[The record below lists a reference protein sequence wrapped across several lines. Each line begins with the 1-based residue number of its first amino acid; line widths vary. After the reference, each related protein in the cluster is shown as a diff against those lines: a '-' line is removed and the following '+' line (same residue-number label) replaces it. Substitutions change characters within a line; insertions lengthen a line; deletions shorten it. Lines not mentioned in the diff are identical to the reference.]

1 MYYPPSGI
9 YNDSYAKDLIVVRT
23 RFQWTMLTLGITL
36 VLALPLFPF
45 TSDFILRV
53 AIDMFIVLV
62 AVHGINIV
70 TGYAGQITLGQA
82 AFMVLGGYIAGIM
95 SQEFNLNFWLALL
108 LSITGCVTVGVIFAI
123 PSVKVKEMYLA
134 LVTLAAHFIIMWALL
149 YIPEMFG
156 LIWGAT
162 GVSLKPASFLGVV
175 FDSSFKFY
183 YLALTFAIV
192 MTFIA
197 KNIARSGL
205 GRAFVAIRDNDKAA
219 EATGININYYK
230 IIAFAIC
237 SAYAAVAGTLAAY
250 HIGWIST
257 EAKSLMDTVWMV
269 GMVIVGGIG
278 TTIGPIFGVLSLML
292 MRQGVHITAPFIE
305 RFLANAGVG
314 GIGSGGGVLIL
325 AFGLVILLFL
335 IFEPRGMAHRWT
347 IWKSSIRLW
356 PFAY

>member
-1 MYYPPSGI
+1 MYYPPSGV

-23 RFQWTMLTLGITL
+23 TFQWVMLVGGLGL
-36 VLALPLFPF
+36 VLALPFF
-45 TSDFILRV
+45 SSDYIVRV
-53 AIDMFIVLV
+53 AIDIFIVLI

-70 TGYAGQITLGQA
+70 TGYCGQITLGQA
-82 AFMVLGGYIAGIM
+82 AFMVLGGYIAGIAV
-95 SQEFNLNFWLALL
+95 ETLNLNFWLAMLI
-108 LSITGCVTVGVIFAI
+108 SIIGCVIVGVFFAL

-134 LVTLAAHFIIMWALL
+134 LVTLAAHFIIIWACL
-149 YIPEMFG
+149 YG
-156 LIWGAT
+156 LAFYNIVWAGT
-162 GVSLKPASFLGVV
+162 GIYLPKVSFAGIV
-175 FDSSFKFY
+175 FDTTSKFY
-183 YLALTFAIV
+183 YLAFGFAVV

-197 KNIARSGL
+197 KSIARSGL

-230 IIAFAIC
+230 LVAFAIC
-237 SAYAAVAGTLAAY
+237 SAYAAIAGTLGAY
-250 HIGWIST
+250 YVGWIST

-278 TTIGPIFGVLSLML
+278 TTIGPIFGVISLSLMK
-292 MRQGVHITAPFIE
+292 QVVYIAAPIIE
-305 RFLANAGVG
+305 TLLANAGLG
-314 GIGSGGGVLIL
+314 GIGSGGGVLVL

-347 IWKSSIRLW
+347 IWKSSVRLW

>member
-23 RFQWTMLTLGITL
+23 RFQWTMLILGSVFIF
-36 VLALPLFPF
+36 AIPLFPF
-45 TSDFILRV
+45 TSNFVLRV
-53 AIDMFIVLV
+53 ATDMFIVLI

-95 SQEFNLNFWLALL
+95 SQEFNLNFWLALP
-108 LSITGCVTVGVIFAI
+108 LSIIGCVIVGVIFAI

-162 GVSLKPASFLGVV
+162 GVSLKPVSFLGLV

-183 YLALTFAIV
+183 YLALAFAIV

-230 IIAFAIC
+230 VIAFAIC

-250 HIGWIST
+250 YMGWIST

-292 MRQGVHITAPFIE
+292 MRQGVHIAAPSIE

-347 IWKSSIRLW
+347 IWKSSVRLW

>member
-23 RFQWTMLTLGITL
+23 RFQWIMLALGIGL
-36 VLALPLFPF
+36 VLSLPLFPF
-45 TSDFILRV
+45 TTNFVLRV
-53 AIDMFIVLV
+53 AIDMFIVLI

-95 SQEFNLNFWLALL
+95 SQEFHLNFWLALM
-108 LSITGCVTVGVIFAI
+108 LSVIGCVIVGVIFAI

-162 GVSLKPASFLGVV
+162 GVSLKPASFGIV
-175 FDSSFKFY
+175 FDTDFKFY
-183 YLALTFAIV
+183 YLALAFAIV
-192 MTFIA
+192 MTFLA

-230 IIAFAIC
+230 LIAFAIC
-237 SAYAAVAGTLAAY
+237 SAYAAVAGTLSAY
-250 HIGWIST
+250 YMGWIST

-278 TTIGPIFGVLSLML
+278 TTIGPIFGVFTLML
-292 MRQGVHITAPFIE
+292 MRQGVYIASPFIE
-305 RFLANAGVG
+305 RTLANAGLG
-314 GIGSGGGVLIL
+314 GIGSGGGALVL

>member
-23 RFQWTMLTLGITL
+23 RFQWVMLVGGLGL
-36 VLALPLFPF
+36 VLALPFF
-45 TSDFILRV
+45 SSDYIVRV
-53 AIDMFIVLV
+53 AIDIFIVLI

-70 TGYAGQITLGQA
+70 TGYCGQITLGQA

-95 SQEFNLNFWLALL
+95 SQELHLNFWLALL
-108 LSITGCVTVGVIFAI
+108 ISIVGCVIVGVIFAL

-134 LVTLAAHFIIMWALL
+134 LVTLAAHFIIIWACL

-162 GVSLKPASFLGVV
+162 GLDLKPASFAGLV
-175 FDSSFKFY
+175 FDSPFKFY
-183 YLALTFAIV
+183 YLALGFAIV

-197 KNIARSGL
+197 KSIARSGL

-230 IIAFAIC
+230 LVAFAIC
-237 SAYAAVAGTLAAY
+237 SAYAAIAGTLAAY
-250 HIGWIST
+250 YVGWIST

-278 TTIGPIFGVLSLML
+278 TTVGPIFGVVSLLL
-292 MRQGVHITAPFIE
+292 MKQGVYIAAPIIE
-305 RFLANAGVG
+305 RLLANAGVG

-325 AFGLVILLFL
+325 TFGLVILLFL

>member
-23 RFQWTMLTLGITL
+23 RFQWVMLVGGLGL
-36 VLALPLFPF
+36 VLALPFF
-45 TSDFILRV
+45 SSDYIVRV
-53 AIDMFIVLV
+53 AIDIFIVLI

-70 TGYAGQITLGQA
+70 TGYCGQITLGQA

-95 SQEFNLNFWLALL
+95 SQELHLNFWLALL
-108 LSITGCVTVGVIFAI
+108 FSIVGCVIVGVIFAL

-134 LVTLAAHFIIMWALL
+134 LVTLAAHFIIIWACL

-162 GVSLKPASFLGVV
+162 GLDLKPASFAGLV
-175 FDSSFKFY
+175 FDSPFKFY
-183 YLALTFAIV
+183 YLALGFAIV

-197 KNIARSGL
+197 KSIARSGL

-230 IIAFAIC
+230 LVAFAIC
-237 SAYAAVAGTLAAY
+237 SAYAAIAGTLAAY
-250 HIGWIST
+250 YVGWIST

-278 TTIGPIFGVLSLML
+278 TTVGPIFGVVSLLL
-292 MRQGVHITAPFIE
+292 MKQGVYIAAPIIE
-305 RFLANAGVG
+305 RLLANAGVG

-325 AFGLVILLFL
+325 TFGLVILLFL

>member
-9 YNDSYAKDLIVVRT
+9 YNDSYAKDLIIVRT
-23 RFQWTMLTLGITL
+23 GFQWAMLSLVITL
-36 VLALPLFPF
+36 LIALPLFPF
-45 TSDFILRV
+45 ASDFIFRV
-53 AIDMFIVLV
+53 AIDMFIILI

-70 TGYAGQITLGQA
+70 TGYCGQITLGQA

-95 SQEFNLNFWLALL
+95 SQEFHLNFWLALL
-108 LSITGCVTVGVIFAI
+108 ASITGCVIVGVIFAL

-134 LVTLAAHFIIMWALL
+134 LVTLAAHFIIIWACL

-162 GVSLKPASFLGVV
+162 GLDLKAASFTGIV

-183 YLALTFAIV
+183 YLALGFAIL

-197 KNIARSGL
+197 KSIARSGL

-230 IIAFAIC
+230 LIAFAIC
-237 SAYAAVAGTLAAY
+237 SAYAAVAGTLSAY
-250 HIGWIST
+250 YIGWIST

-269 GMVIVGGIG
+269 GMVIVGGVG
-278 TTIGPIFGVLSLML
+278 TTIGPIFGVFSLL
-292 MRQGVHITAPFIE
+292 ILKQGVTLASPLIE
-305 RFLANAGVG
+305 KWLAEVGIG

-325 AFGLVILLFL
+325 AFGLIILLFL
-335 IFEPRGMAHRWT
+335 IFEPRGMAHRWN
-347 IWKSSIRLW
+347 IWKSSVRLW